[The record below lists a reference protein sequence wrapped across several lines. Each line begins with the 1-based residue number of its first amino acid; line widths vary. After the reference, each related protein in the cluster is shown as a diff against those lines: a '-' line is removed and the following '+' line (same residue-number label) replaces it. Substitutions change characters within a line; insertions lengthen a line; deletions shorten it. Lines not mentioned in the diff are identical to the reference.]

1 MSQQVRS
8 ESKIRELIPIGP
20 SDMATEISRLQKL
33 KDLTA
38 PSKPGG
44 FNIFRVLSPI
54 SKAYEFFLG
63 VDEWEFSSW
72 NNNATQDVVDFYQSY
87 VHDSKYGFISNA
99 EPFSYF
105 RQRKIY
111 ESPRSKQGKEIDEKL
126 VAEKAVC
133 SIVKRD
139 VKQDELFDAYDKAQK
154 EQQLLATS

>member
-1 MSQQVRS
+1 
-8 ESKIRELIPIGP
+8 
-20 SDMATEISRLQKL
+20 
-33 KDLTA
+33 
-38 PSKPGG
+38 
-44 FNIFRVLSPI
+44 
-54 SKAYEFFLG
+54 
-63 VDEWEFSSW
+63 
-72 NNNATQDVVDFYQSY
+72 

-154 EQQLLATS
+154 RTTTFGNIMSISFKLLLCTATLP